1 VPEFEVTEF
10 EELRDTLGAARR
22 DREAA
27 RAAALAAAEATIRL
41 QRRLDS
47 ARRHVT
53 PDDQAGIAGLEQ
65 EQADAADAAEAAQGR
80 LTEVLRTEADLAE
93 SIGRFT
99 DPVTAVQRLEDRTP
113 IVLLPLRIETRFKQS
128 PAGTPQLCV
137 RAYPDTCMVDA
148 FEDSLTATE
157 VANGSAFW
165 AAIWRAAGDEA
176 LERAAWRE
184 LVASCGSGRAGWVV
198 RTLLPKNPGDQPQP
212 ADDTLDLIVVATG
225 PQPPAVAAFWAATW
239 SAQGQP
245 AATTQAR
252 ADLDADLGA
261 AAAAAVLANPP
272 VNLDDPPPT
281 RSTAAGTTP
290 RVTVLQLP
298 DAAEVDSRTTSWS
311 SAPRVDVLP
320 DRLVLVGYTESSE
333 PQPSLVEV
341 GNPIPGSLQ
350 AGPDPNAAPADQLK
364 PVGDDPDHP
373 DTLQIPAALAWMFDF
388 ERALD
393 VGLAFRVDLSPA
405 QATNGFGRL
414 VVLGVRLTDTPPA
427 GTARLGRLLEHH
439 LHSRPGLELLRQGT
453 PTNDTENG
461 GAGYSWRDDSD
472 ASFGPMFKQEPQYV
486 RVADPQ
492 QRLDGQR
499 FADALGLGDTLGTR
513 IPGAGLADRIEA
525 QAMQTALWP
534 ATIGYLM
541 DTLLAPVFSDEA
553 VEGTREFFTR
563 QVSGRGPLPA
573 LRIGAQPYG
582 IQPAV
587 AFSRLSWF
595 GDRVP
600 PDQAVPAT
608 LVRLIRQIEADWR
621 PLLGRVSRI
630 GGGGPDTHQQ
640 LLDVVGLH
648 PTSVEYYPLTADS
661 LEHKTYE
668 LSFFG
673 TGIVEQLV
681 AMFPANEP
689 VQLLRR
695 LGYTG
700 QEIPDVLTKIY
711 RARQR
716 PLDGPLIDDRPLSE
730 TTPIR
735 GYANGRNYIG
745 WLADAAAHSI
755 AAVQAEKGFDNGKR
769 PAALLYLMLRHAV
782 QLSFRH
788 TAIRL
793 LVSAEAIENVAAL
806 RREPAFVHV
815 DATATVRSE
824 SRYAELFAT
833 ATAVTGDETLT
844 LGDYIARHVRTLD
857 SSVLPQQLQA
867 LDRLAGLPT
876 ARLERLLAEHV
887 DTISYRIDAWRT
899 GLLGWALDQLRSQP
913 GRGPMIA
920 GPNPPGGVEAGTAT
934 GGDDGNNGEGG
945 DDGGADGGRGGTYLG
960 AYGWVEDL
968 RPEGKTLT
976 PVTLP
981 KDLAGDIDKHTNQ
994 PLFKDSTSLGL
1005 VHTPSI
1011 NHAATAAVL
1020 RNAHTAHQGQ
1030 MSVNLTSRRVR
1041 AALAVLE
1048 GMRGG
1053 QSLGALLGYQLER
1066 HLHDNGPLTVRALVY
1081 PLRLEYPLVANQI
1094 QSTATTGGA
1103 AQESIAA
1110 INVVDGRKLLQHV
1123 ESSGTGSYPFE
1134 NPRLPRRPPV
1144 EENAVTAAVRH
1155 IRDVNDA
1162 VADLVLAEGVHQAVL
1177 GNYDRSA
1184 GTLDAFAKG
1193 GYPPE
1198 TDVTRTPRTGTGLTL
1213 RTVLHLPTAGPANPL
1228 PGLTMTPLASA
1239 EPAVNRWLAARL
1251 PNPAT
1256 VGVHVRYGDRG
1267 TGTDQV
1273 ETITQADLG
1282 LHPADLIYRAAAK
1295 TDQALTD
1302 LDERI
1307 VERLHTIRSVR
1318 LDRPVVVL
1326 HTERI
1331 TGLVTFFELE
1341 GMLRSLRR
1349 VVVGA
1354 RPIRPADVMRQG
1366 DARSTDQGAVSL
1378 PRARLADAQ
1387 ADLRDALAPTLT
1399 PLQATLADHTVTV
1412 DAAIDAYIDTVSAF
1426 AAYRIHESG
1435 TGFAL
1440 EWRSTTYATVTDL
1453 LQTRVTAWDT
1463 RLARFDQ
1470 LLLDYAGLPGTATD
1484 QERLQLLRTAE
1495 VLVSTQISSGLTP
1508 AAHLAALTTKR
1519 GLFQDRRGDIHDVAT
1534 SLRATLSELLADA
1547 LALADVS
1554 VFDAEPLDLT
1564 GSVAEIERFR
1574 ADLSTRRD
1582 QLAAEVDRRVT
1593 AAGAALTAYDT
1604 ATESAQASHV
1614 RDGLQA
1620 LLGADLVVAEQITLP
1635 PAAAAELANALTHFT
1650 SGGLTKY
1657 LTDPAPAG
1665 SGRDFPVDDWL
1676 HGVARVRERM
1686 HHLENVVLLSAAL
1699 PGASP
1704 PELTP
1709 LQLPHQ
1715 AGQPWLALEIPAT
1728 FVPAGERLLYTAV
1741 HDGTLDPTQPLCGL
1755 LVDDWT
1761 EVVPARQIT
1770 TGVAFHHDR
1779 PNSEP
1784 PQAWLLALPAAFDG
1798 TWSWEELLGAVT
1810 ETLDAA
1816 KLRALEPT
1824 HLDSTPYDA
1833 LLPATHSAWTWPE
1846 ISISNNL
1853 LRNARLYTRL
1863 EDGVT

>member
-1 VPEFEVTEF
+1 VAEF
-10 EELRDTLGAARR
+10 EELRDRLAAGRR

-27 RAAALAAAEATIRL
+27 RAAALAATEAVVGL

-47 ARRHVT
+47 ARRT
-53 PDDQAGIAGLEQ
+53 ASPDDLAGLAGLER
-65 EQADAADAAEAAQGR
+65 EQADAVAAAEAAQGR
-80 LTEVLRTEADLAE
+80 LADAVGTEAGLAGA
-93 SIGRFT
+93 IARFT
-99 DPVTAVQRLEDRTP
+99 DPVTAVERLDDRTP
-113 IVLLPLRIETRFKQS
+113 ILLLPLRIETRFKRS
-128 PAGTPQLCV
+128 PAGTPQLWV
-137 RAYPDTCMVDA
+137 RAYPDTCLVDA

-165 AAIWRAAGDEA
+165 AAIWRAVGDEGR
-176 LERAAWRE
+176 ERAAWRE
-184 LVASCGSGRAGWVV
+184 LVAASGSGRAGWVV
-198 RTLLPKNPGDQPQP
+198 RTLLPRNPGDKPEP

-245 AATTQAR
+245 AATAQAR
-252 ADLDADLGA
+252 ADLDAALGA
-261 AAAAAVLANPP
+261 AAAALVVANPP
-272 VNLDDPPPT
+272 VNLDDPPPAG
-281 RSTAAGTTP
+281 STHAGTTP
-290 RVTVLQLP
+290 RVSVLQLP
-298 DAAEVDSRTTSWS
+298 DAAELAARTTTWS

-320 DRLVLVGYTESSE
+320 DRLVLVGYAGAGD
-333 PQPSLVEV
+333 PQPSLVEL
-341 GNPIPGSLQ
+341 GGPIPGSLQ
-350 AGPDPNAAPADQLK
+350 AGPDPNAASADQLK

-373 DTLQIPAALAWMFDF
+373 DTLQIPDALAWMFDF
-388 ERALD
+388 ERALAA
-393 VGLAFRVDLSPA
+393 GLAFRVDLSPA
-405 QATNGFGRL
+405 QAADGFGRL
-414 VVLGVRLTDTPPA
+414 VVLGVRVTETPAA
-427 GTARLGRLLEHH
+427 GSATLGRLLEHH
-439 LHSRPGLELLRQGT
+439 LHSRAGLELLRQGT
-453 PTNDTENG
+453 PTNDTEQG
-461 GAGYSWRDDSD
+461 GAAYSWRDDSG
-472 ASFGPMFKQEPQYV
+472 ASFGPLFKQEPQYH

-499 FADALGLGDTLGTR
+499 FADALGIGDALGTR
-513 IPGAGLADRIEA
+513 IPGAGLADRVEA

-582 IQPAV
+582 VQPCV
-587 AFSRLSWF
+587 AFSRLAWF
-595 GDRVP
+595 GERVP
-600 PDQAVPAT
+600 TAQAVPAA
-608 LVRLIRQIEADWR
+608 LVRLIRQVEADWR

-630 GGGGPDTHQQ
+630 GGDGPDTHQQ

-661 LEHKTYE
+661 LEHKAYE

-681 AMFPANEP
+681 AMFPASEP
-689 VQLLRR
+689 VDLLRR
-695 LGYTG
+695 LGYAG
-700 QEIPDVLTKIY
+700 EQVPDVLTKIY

-716 PLDGPLIDDRPLSE
+716 ALDGPIVDDLPLSE
-730 TTPIR
+730 TAPIR
-735 GYANGRNYIG
+735 GYAGGRNYIE
-745 WLADAAAHSI
+745 WLADAAADSI
-755 AAVQAEKGFDNGKR
+755 AAVQAEQGFDDGKR
-769 PAALLYLMLRHAV
+769 PAALLYLLLRHAV
-782 QLSFRH
+782 QLSFRQ
-788 TAIRL
+788 TAIGL
-793 LVSAEAIENVAAL
+793 LASAGAIEDPAVL

-815 DATATVRSE
+815 DAAATARSE

-833 ATAVTGDETLT
+833 APAVTGDATLT
-844 LGDYIARHVRTLD
+844 VGDYIARNVRALE
-857 SSVLPQQLQA
+857 SSVLPEQLEA

-887 DTISYRIDAWRT
+887 DTASYRIDAWRT
-899 GLLGWALDQLRSQP
+899 GLLGWALDLLRSRP
-913 GRGPMIA
+913 GRGAMIA
-920 GPNPPGGVEAGTAT
+920 GPNGAAGRAAA
-934 GGDDGNNGEGG
+934 GGDG
-945 DDGGADGGRGGTYLG
+945 GGADGGPGGIYLG

-981 KDLAGDIDKHTNQ
+981 PDLAADIDKHATV
-994 PLFKDSTSLGL
+994 PLTKNPTSLGL
-1005 VHTPSI
+1005 VHAPSI

-1020 RNAHTAHQGQ
+1020 RNAHVAHEGQ

-1041 AALAVLE
+1041 TALAVLE

-1094 QSTATTGGA
+1094 QSTATTDGP

-1110 INVVDGRKLLQHV
+1110 MNVVDGRKLLQHV
-1123 ESSGTGSYPFE
+1123 ESSGADTYPFD
-1134 NPRLPRRPPV
+1134 NPRLPRRPAP
-1144 EENAVTAAVRH
+1144 EEDAITAAVRH

-1162 VADLVLAEGVHQAVL
+1162 VADLVLAEVVHQAVL

-1198 TDVTRTPRTGTGLTL
+1198 TDVVRTPRTGTGLTL
-1213 RTVLHLPTAGPANPL
+1213 RTVLHLPTSGPANPL
-1228 PGLTMTPLASA
+1228 PGLTMTPLALA

-1251 PNPAT
+1251 PAPAS
-1256 VGVHVRYGDRG
+1256 VGVRVRYGDRV
-1267 TGTDQV
+1267 TGTDRV
-1273 ETITQADLG
+1273 ETITQEELG
-1282 LHPADLIYRAAAK
+1282 LHPADLLYRAGAR

-1307 VERLHTIRSVR
+1307 VERLHAVRPVR

-1331 TGLVTFFELE
+1331 SGLVTFFELE
-1341 GMLRSLRR
+1341 GLLRSLRR

-1366 DARSTDQGAVSL
+1366 DARSADQAAVSL
-1378 PRARLADAQ
+1378 PRSRLADAQ
-1387 ADLRDALAPTLT
+1387 AGLRDTLAPTLT
-1399 PLQATLADHTVTV
+1399 PLRAALADTTSTV
-1412 DAAIDAYIDTVSAF
+1412 DAVIAAYAGTVSAF
-1426 AAYRIHESG
+1426 AAYRIQESG

-1440 EWRSTTYATVTDL
+1440 EWRSATYATVTDL
-1453 LQTRVTAWDT
+1453 LRARVTVWDE
-1463 RLARFDQ
+1463 RLARYDQ
-1470 LLLDYAGLPGTATD
+1470 LLLDYGGLPGTATD

-1508 AAHLAALTTKR
+1508 AAHLAALGPKR
-1519 GLFQDRRGDIHDVAT
+1519 GLFQDRRNDLHDVAT
-1534 SLRATLSELLADA
+1534 SPRATLSGLLADA

-1554 VFDAEPLDLT
+1554 AFDAEPLDLT
-1564 GSVAEIERFR
+1564 GPVAEVDRFR
-1574 ADLSTRRD
+1574 AELSARLD
-1582 QLAAEVDRRVT
+1582 QLAAEVGRRVA
-1593 AAGAALTAYDT
+1593 AAGAALTAYDG
-1604 ATESAQASHV
+1604 AAAGAQANHV

-1620 LLGADLVVAEQITLP
+1620 LLGVDLVVAERISL
-1635 PAAAAELANALTHFT
+1635 PAAAATELANALTHST
-1650 SGGLTKY
+1650 SGGLTKH
-1657 LTDPAPAG
+1657 LTDPPPAG

-1699 PGASP
+1699 PGAAA

-1728 FVPAGERLLYTAV
+1728 AELTGERLLYTAV
-1741 HDGTLDPTQPLCGL
+1741 HDGALDPAQPLCGV

-1779 PNSEP
+1779 PNAEP
-1784 PQAWLLALPAAFDG
+1784 PQAWLLALPASFDG
-1798 TWSWEELLGAVT
+1798 TWSWEDLLGAVT

-1824 HLDSTPYDA
+1824 HLDTTPYDA
-1833 LLPATHSAWTWPE
+1833 LLPATHSAWTSPE

-1853 LRNARLYTRL
+1853 LRNAGLYARL
-1863 EDGVT
+1863 EDG

>member
-1 VPEFEVTEF
+1 MSEF
-10 EELRDTLGAARR
+10 EERRDRLAAGRL

-27 RAAALAAAEATIRL
+27 RAAALAATESVVGV

-47 ARRHVT
+47 ARRT
-53 PDDQAGIAGLEQ
+53 ASPDDRAGLASLEQ
-65 EQADAADAAEAAQGR
+65 EQADAVFAAEDAQGR
-80 LTEVLRTEADLAE
+80 LADALGVEARLAE
-93 SIGRFT
+93 SIARFT
-99 DPVTAVQRLEDRTP
+99 DPVTAVERLDDRTP
-113 IVLLPLRIETRFKQS
+113 ILLLPLRIETRFKQS
-128 PAGTPQLCV
+128 PAGTPQLWV
-137 RAYPDTCMVDA
+137 RAYPDTCLVDT

-165 AAIWRAAGDEA
+165 AGIWRAVGDEGR
-176 LERAAWRE
+176 ERAAWRE
-184 LVASCGSGRAGWVV
+184 LVAACGSGRAGWVV
-198 RTLLPKNPGDQPQP
+198 RTLLPKNPGAQPEP

-245 AATTQAR
+245 TATAQAR
-252 ADLDADLGA
+252 AGLEVALGTVA
-261 AAAAAVLANPP
+261 AALVVANPP

-281 RSTAAGTTP
+281 GLTPAGTTV
-290 RVTVLQLP
+290 RVSVLQLP
-298 DAAEVDSRTTSWS
+298 DAAELGARTTTWS

-320 DRLVLVGYTESSE
+320 DRLVLVGYAGAGD
-333 PQPSLVEV
+333 PQPSLVEL
-341 GNPIPGSLQ
+341 GDPIPGSLQ

-373 DTLQIPAALAWMFDF
+373 DTLQVPDALAWMFDF
-388 ERALD
+388 ERALA

-405 QATNGFGRL
+405 QAADGFGRL
-414 VVLGVRLTDTPPA
+414 VLLGVRLTETPSA
-427 GTARLGRLLEHH
+427 GSATLGRLLEHH
-439 LHSRPGLELLRQGT
+439 LHSRAGLELLRQGT
-453 PTNDTENG
+453 PTNDTEQG
-461 GAGYSWRDDSD
+461 GAAYSWRDDSD
-472 ASFGPMFKQEPQYV
+472 ASFSPLFKQEPQYL

-499 FADALGLGDTLGTR
+499 FTDALGIGDALGTR
-513 IPGAGLADRIEA
+513 IPGAGLADRVEA

-582 IQPAV
+582 IQPCV
-587 AFSRLSWF
+587 ALSRLAWF
-595 GDRVP
+595 GERVP
-600 PDQAVPAT
+600 TAQAVPAA
-608 LVRLIRQIEADWR
+608 LVRLVQQVEADWR

-630 GGGGPDTHQQ
+630 GGDGPDTHQQ

-648 PTSVEYYPLTADS
+648 PTSVEYYPLTSDS
-661 LEHKTYE
+661 LEHKAYE
-668 LSFFG
+668 VSFFG
-673 TGIVEQLV
+673 TGTGIVERLV

-689 VQLLRR
+689 VGLLRR
-695 LGYTG
+695 LGYAG
-700 QEIPDVLTKIY
+700 EEVPDVLTKIY

-716 PLDGPLIDDRPLSE
+716 ALDGPIVDDLPLSE
-730 TTPIR
+730 TTPLR
-735 GYANGRNYIG
+735 GYAGGRNYIE
-745 WLADAAAHSI
+745 WLADAAADSI
-755 AAVQAEKGFDNGKR
+755 TAVQAEQGFDDGKR
-769 PAALLYLMLRHAV
+769 PAVLLYLLLRHAI
-782 QLSFRH
+782 QLSFRQ
-788 TAIRL
+788 TAIGL
-793 LVSAEAIENVAAL
+793 LASAGAIEDIAVL

-815 DATATVRSE
+815 DAAAEASSE
-824 SRYAELFAT
+824 SRYAELFAP
-833 ATAVTGDETLT
+833 APAVTGDATLT
-844 LGDYIARHVRTLD
+844 VGDYIARNVRAME
-857 SSVLPQQLQA
+857 SSVLPEQLEA

-887 DTISYRIDAWRT
+887 DTASYRIDAWRT
-899 GLLGWALDQLRSQP
+899 GLLGWALDLLRSRP
-913 GRGPMIA
+913 GRGRPMLA
-920 GPNPPGGVEAGTAT
+920 GPSVAVDAAAGAAAGGPGGV
-934 GGDDGNNGEGG
+934 
-945 DDGGADGGRGGTYLG
+945 YLG

-968 RPEGKTLT
+968 RPEGKTLA

-981 KDLAGDIDKHTNQ
+981 PDLAADIDKHATV
-994 PLFKDSTSLGL
+994 PLTKDPTSLGL
-1005 VHTPSI
+1005 VHAPSI

-1020 RNAHTAHQGQ
+1020 RNAHVAHEGK

-1041 AALAVLE
+1041 TALVVLE

-1066 HLHDNGPLTVRALVY
+1066 YLHDNGPLTVRALVY

-1094 QSTATTGGA
+1094 QSTATIDGA

-1110 INVVDGRKLLQHV
+1110 MNVVDGRKLLQHV
-1123 ESSGTGSYPFE
+1123 ESSGADAYPFD
-1134 NPRLPRRPPV
+1134 NPRLPRRPAP
-1144 EENAVTAAVRH
+1144 EEEAVTAALRH

-1198 TDVTRTPRTGTGLTL
+1198 TDVVRTPRVGTGLTV
-1213 RTVLHLPTAGPANPL
+1213 RTVLHLSTSGPANPW

-1251 PNPAT
+1251 PAPT
-1256 VGVHVRYGDRG
+1256 SVGVRVLYGDRA
-1267 TGTDQV
+1267 TGTDRV
-1273 ETITQADLG
+1273 ETITQEELG
-1282 LHPADLIYRAAAK
+1282 LHPADLLYRAGAK

-1307 VERLHTIRSVR
+1307 VERLHAVRPVR

-1331 TGLVTFFELE
+1331 SGLVTFFELE
-1341 GMLRSLRR
+1341 GLLRSLRR

-1366 DARSTDQGAVSL
+1366 DARSADQVAVSL
-1378 PRARLADAQ
+1378 PRARLTDAQ
-1387 ADLRDALAPTLT
+1387 ADLRDTLAPTLT
-1399 PLQATLADHTVTV
+1399 PLRAVLADTTTTV
-1412 DAAIDAYIDTVSAF
+1412 DAVIAAYAGTVSAF
-1426 AAYRIHESG
+1426 AAYRIQESG

-1440 EWRSTTYATVTDL
+1440 EWRSATYATITDL
-1453 LQTRVTAWDT
+1453 LRARVTAWDE
-1463 RLARFDQ
+1463 RLARYDQ

-1495 VLVSTQISSGLTP
+1495 VLVSSQISSGLTP
-1508 AAHLAALTTKR
+1508 VEHLAALDPKR
-1519 GLFQDRRGDIHDVAT
+1519 GLFQDRRNDLHDVAT
-1534 SLRATLSELLADA
+1534 SPRATLSELLADA

-1554 VFDAEPLDLT
+1554 AFDAEPLDLT
-1564 GSVAEIERFR
+1564 GPVTEVDRFR
-1574 ADLSTRRD
+1574 AELSTRLA
-1582 QLAAEVDRRVT
+1582 QLAAEVGRRVA
-1593 AAGAALTAYDT
+1593 AAGAALTAYKG
-1604 ATESAQASHV
+1604 AAAGAQARHV
-1614 RDGLQA
+1614 RDGLRA
-1620 LLGADLVVAEQITLP
+1620 LLGADLVVAERISLP
-1635 PAAAAELANALTHFT
+1635 TAAATELANALTHST
-1650 SGGLTKY
+1650 SGGLTKH
-1657 LTDPAPAG
+1657 LTDAPPAG

-1686 HHLENVVLLSAAL
+1686 HHLENVVLLSAGL
-1699 PGASP
+1699 PGAAA

-1728 FVPAGERLLYTAV
+1728 VELTGERLLYTAV
-1741 HDGTLDPTQPLCGL
+1741 HDGALDPAQPLCGL

-1779 PNSEP
+1779 PNAEP
-1784 PQAWLLALPAAFDG
+1784 PQAWLLALPASFDG

-1824 HLDSTPYDA
+1824 HLDTTPYDA
-1833 LLPATHSAWTWPE
+1833 LLPATYSAWTSPE

-1853 LRNARLYTRL
+1853 LRNAGLYARL
-1863 EDGVT
+1863 EDG